1 MLILIQYY
9 VQGEQASEEKS
20 QVAVE
25 AAAAMV
31 EEKEDLERFSKTLTE
46 PASSTISELDDL
58 GT

>member
-1 MLILIQYY
+1 M
-9 VQGEQASEEKS
+9 QGEQASEEKS